1 MRGFSLHPE
10 RTTSDISFESSPL
23 ISIEASTSLDSET
36 HSEGFAIS
44 IPRLVIPFEADAD
57 KFVILMMVLMRFGEH
72 DLSIPCPPPLS
83 S

>member
-36 HSEGFAIS
+36 HSEGLAIS
-44 IPRLVIPFEADAD
+44 VPRLVIPFEADARE
-57 KFVILMMVLMRFGEH
+57 FVILMMVLLHFGEH
-72 DLSIPCPPPLS
+72 DFATPCPPPVS